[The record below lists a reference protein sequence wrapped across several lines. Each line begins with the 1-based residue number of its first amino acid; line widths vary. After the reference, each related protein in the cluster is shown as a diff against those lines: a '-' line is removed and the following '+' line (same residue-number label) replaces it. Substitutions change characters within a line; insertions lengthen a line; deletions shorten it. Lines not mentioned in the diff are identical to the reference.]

1 MKKRETILPFD
12 IEPTDTA
19 LTVHGGLLLPCEM
32 AQALK
37 LGKVIDRELPG
48 PGSGRGYKPSEFVI
62 PMILMLH
69 GGGKKLDDL
78 REIEGEVNLRELLGV
93 KGLPASCT
101 MGDWFRRMGQNGEG
115 LEGFGQGE

>member
-19 LTVHGGLLLPCEM
+19 LTVHGGLLLPYEM

-101 MGDWFRRMGQNGEG
+101 MGDWFRRMGQNGG
-115 LEGFGQGE
+115 GWKGWTG